1 MKNFIL
7 LSALLMA
14 TASVHAQDLKAE
26 IAAVGNA
33 WKAAFERGDAA
44 ALAAVYAEQ
53 VDLVNNDGSVV
64 TVTRA
69 EVEADWAKTFE
80 DQTGTIEFADDM
92 ASTLLSDDKAS
103 TKGTFTQTMT
113 NKETGES
120 TTFKGRYEHQAV
132 KVDGRWLLSR
142 MKVTPQ

>member
-1 MKNFIL
+1 MKNVIL
-7 LSALLMA
+7 ITALLMA
-14 TASVHAQDLKAE
+14 AVTVQAQDLNAE

-53 VDLVNNDGSVV
+53 VDLVNMDGSVV

-69 EVEADWAKTFE
+69 EVEADWTKTFE
-80 DQTGTIEFADDM
+80 ALTGTIEFADDM
-92 ASTLLSDDKAS
+92 ASTLLSDGKAS

-120 TTFKGRYEHQAV
+120 TTFKGSYEHQAV
-132 KVDGRWLLSR
+132 NVNGQWLLSR
-142 MKVTPQ
+142 MKVMAD

>member
-80 DQTGTIEFADDM
+80 GQTGTIEFADDM

-132 KVDGRWLLSR
+132 KVDGLWLLSR

>member
-1 MKNFIL
+1 MKSFIFL
-7 LSALLMA
+7 TALLLAAVSMQ
-14 TASVHAQDLKAE
+14 AQDISTE

-33 WKAAFERGDAA
+33 WKNAFERGDAA
-44 ALAAVYAEQ
+44 ALAAVYAEK
-53 VDLVNNDGSVV
+53 VDFVNDDGSVS
-64 TVTRA
+64 TATRA
-69 EVEADWAKTFE
+69 EVEANWAKTLAG
-80 DQTGTIEFADDM
+80 QTGTIEFADDM
-92 ASTLLSDDKAS
+92 AVTLLSDGKAS
-103 TKGTFTQTMT
+103 TKGSFTQTMT